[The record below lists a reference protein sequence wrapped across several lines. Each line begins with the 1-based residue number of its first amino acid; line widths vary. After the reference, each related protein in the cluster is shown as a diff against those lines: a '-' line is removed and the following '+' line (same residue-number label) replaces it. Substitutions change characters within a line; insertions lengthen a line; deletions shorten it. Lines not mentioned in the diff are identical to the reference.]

1 MFYNTNMGGANM
13 GYRVKWVEENL
24 GVSRKALRIF
34 EEKGLMPKNN
44 GKYRDYSN
52 EDIDRIWAIRVL
64 QGMGFT
70 LSEIEK
76 LANDENFDFEASLEK
91 KVKELQEKKEKID
104 RHLGYAR
111 TIKLTGRFP
120 SRPKERGSIKFEDFY
135 EKSFNEWNLDGDK
148 NQNFFLELAD
158 KYLTLSPDEFEKSDI
173 GKIFYLLEQIQNCP
187 EIFFGSYILPKEI
200 LKRRS
205 MGSSHPEVQL
215 LVKMMYENKRENS
228 SEFAEMT
235 IDQFVRFESSNY
247 KSGDIAR
254 FNEQNFGIEGCSF
267 IADAIAVFGDYKCYD
282 EVED

>member
-1 MFYNTNMGGANM
+1 M

-120 SRPKERGSIKFEDFY
+120 SRPKEMGSIKFEDFY

-148 NQNFFLELAD
+148 NQNFFLELTD
-158 KYLTLSPDEFEKSDI
+158 KYLTLSSDEFEKSDI